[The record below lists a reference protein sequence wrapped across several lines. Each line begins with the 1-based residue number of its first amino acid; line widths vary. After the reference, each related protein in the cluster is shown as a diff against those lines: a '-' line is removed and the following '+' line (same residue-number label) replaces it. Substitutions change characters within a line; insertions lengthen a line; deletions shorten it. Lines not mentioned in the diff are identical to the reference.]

1 MRYYESLKGSGI
13 IRFNALNDNDAIK
26 IAKSLHYN
34 SLIRINK
41 RNLNF
46 INTILPYKPEGY

>member
-1 MRYYESLKGSGI
+1 MRYYESLKGSAI

-26 IAKSLHYN
+26 IAKSLRYN

-46 INTILPYKPEGY
+46 INTILPYKPERY

>member
-1 MRYYESLKGSGI
+1 MRYYEALKGNNLV
-13 IRFNALNDNDAIK
+13 RFNALNDNDAIK

-46 INTILPYKPEGY
+46 INTILPYKPERY